1 MASTLELE
9 KYTSHAIIFNIT
21 TQLSAALF
29 FRTAAG
35 RWHKE
40 FSSGFLGFLGWAVPA
55 PEREP
60 LRGCQ
65 IGCQGLSWRCH
76 LSGRCAEVINGPV
89 RQRWAARAGLCCT
102 GRAQVPQN
110 GRVQREVWVAAQP
123 NSGSQVFS
131 PCQGLLCV
139 LVKSVVI
146 K

>member
-29 FRTAAG
+29 FHTAAE

-40 FSSGFLGFLGWAVPA
+40 FSSGCLGFLGWAVPA

-76 LSGRCAEVINGPV
+76 LSGRCAEVINGLV

-110 GRVQREVWVAAQP
+110 GRVQREVWGASCCSRPALTGP
-123 NSGSQVFS
+123 
-131 PCQGLLCV
+131 V
-139 LVKSVVI
+139 LPQTWHGYHTVGM
-146 K
+146 